1 MKVDFSEL
9 GAQHM
14 PLVEHIHLPT
24 FERLREAGQEVLSLN
39 AALKQ
44 DIRELHIG
52 LLNMMPDA
60 ALQVTEQQFMR
71 LIGSSN
77 QIAQIYVHPFSVPG
91 LPRSSETQAYIDEF
105 YTTFDQLQNDGLD
118 ALILTGANVSNPRLE
133 LEPFWEPLTQV
144 MEWAAERVTSV
155 LCSCLA
161 THSLMKYRYHID
173 RQLLPQKKW
182 GVYSY
187 RVTNAEHPLL
197 RDINTRFDVPHSRY
211 NTITHEQFENAGL
224 SILIESPEDG
234 VHMAVSP
241 DQFRNIYLQGHPEY
255 HTNSLLKEYKR
266 EVQCYLNEERERP
279 PYPENYFSPDAHAIV
294 DTYITTAEQAI
305 RKGDPIPD
313 FPEDAVFPFLE
324 NTWNDTGKAVFNNWL
339 GLVYRLTNVDRNQ
352 LFMPGIDPENPLGL
366 L

>member
-1 MKVDFSEL
+1 
-9 GAQHM
+9 M
-14 PLVEHIHLPT
+14 PLVEHIPLPT
-24 FERLREAGQEVLSLN
+24 FARLRESGQDVLSLN
-39 AALKQ
+39 VALKQ

-91 LPRSSETQAYIDEF
+91 LSRSPETQAYIDQY
-105 YTTFDQLQNDGLD
+105 YTTFEQLQTEGLD

-133 LEPFWEPLTQV
+133 MEPFWEPLTRV
-144 MEWAAERVTSV
+144 MEWAAEQVTSV

-161 THSLMKYRYHID
+161 THSLMKYRYDVD

-182 GVYSY
+182 GVFSY
-187 RVTNAEHPLL
+187 RVAKAEHPLL

-211 NTITHEQFENAGL
+211 NTITHEQFEGAGL
-224 SILIESPEDG
+224 TILIDSPEDG

-255 HTNSLLKEYKR
+255 HINSLLKEYKR
-266 EVQCYLNEERERP
+266 EVVRYLNDERDRP
-279 PYPENYFSPDAHAIV
+279 PYPENYFSPEAQAMADA
-294 DTYITTAEQAI
+294 YLAEAE
-305 RKGDPIPD
+305 RAKRAGEPMPE
-313 FPEDAVFPFLE
+313 FPEDEIYPLLD
-324 NTWNDTGKAVFNNWL
+324 NTWNDTGKAIFNNWL
-339 GLVYRLTNVDRNQ
+339 GLVYRLTHVDRNQ

>member
-1 MKVDFSEL
+1 
-9 GAQHM
+9 M
-14 PLVEHIHLPT
+14 PLVEHIQLPT

-39 AALKQ
+39 QALKQ

-60 ALQVTEQQFMR
+60 ALQVTEHQFMQ
-71 LIGSSN
+71 LVGNSN
-77 QIAQIYVHPFSVPG
+77 QIAQIFVHPFTVPG
-91 LPRSSETQAYIDEF
+91 LARSPETQAYIDKY
-105 YTTFDQLQNDGLD
+105 YTTFEQLCNDGLD

-133 LEPFWEPLTQV
+133 LEPFWEPLTKV

-161 THSLMKYRYHID
+161 THSLMKYRYKID

-187 RVTNAEHPLL
+187 RVTRAEHPLL
-197 RDINTRFDVPHSRY
+197 KGINTRFDVPHSRY
-211 NTITHEQFENAGL
+211 NTITHEQFESAGL
-224 SILIESPEDG
+224 TILIDSPKDG

-266 EVQCYLNEERERP
+266 EVIRYLNDERDLP
-279 PYPENYFSPDAHAIV
+279 PCPENYFSSEAKAIANSYIAGAEHAK
-294 DTYITTAEQAI
+294 Q
-305 RKGDPIPD
+305 KGNTIPD
-313 FPEDAVFPFLE
+313 FPEDEIFPFLD
-324 NTWNDTGKAVFNNWL
+324 NTWCDTGKAIFNNWL
-339 GLVYRLTNVDRNQ
+339 GLVYRLTHVDRDK
-352 LFMPGIDPENPLGL
+352 LFMSGIDPDNPLGL